1 MAENVGALLI
11 NLITASDQ
19 IFDNY
24 FVGFESYQVRI
35 YLYVCIRNII
45 LYNLDLDYYSIY
57 MLPPEWKIMSVNNF

>member
-19 IFDNY
+19 IFDHY

-35 YLYVCIRNII
+35 YLYVCVRNII
-45 LYNLDLDYYSIY
+45 LYNLDLDYYSIHMNY
-57 MLPPEWKIMSVNNF
+57 YAGPWD